1 MGAVLYGTTEAT
13 SKATAKVTAKV
24 TAEPKES
31 CRRRRN

>member
-1 MGAVLYGTTEAT
+1 MGAALYGTTEDT